1 MNLAVN
7 RARMDEFW
15 CWKMD
20 DDSEKVIIS
29 PLSLK
34 VLNLD
39 GARRGRIFLFLRIIS
54 PDSCHTKPV
63 TKKVFLGG
71 SENV

>member
-1 MNLAVN
+1 
-7 RARMDEFW
+7 
-15 CWKMD
+15 MD

>member
-1 MNLAVN
+1 
-7 RARMDEFW
+7 MDA
-15 CWKMD
+15 
-20 DDSEKVIIS
+20 DSEKVIIS

-39 GARRGRIFLFLRIIS
+39 GARRGRIFLFLRMIR

-63 TKKVFLGG
+63 TEKVFLGG